1 MYQYNIHLTN
11 TLPCISMDIRKNY
24 LYRLVLVWVSVCL
37 LESSAIYQYRYM
49 FLFESSATLVR
60 VFSCPDNRGSAPI
73 SGQMA
78 KVLRFSSD
86 FCFSHKILRVLP
98 YEKIG
103 AHRIKAIFHEF

>member
-1 MYQYNIHLTN
+1 MLALTLKSL
-11 TLPCISMDIRKNY
+11 TKNKPM
-24 LYRLVLVWVSVCL
+24 LNKPQLDCRFDVVRCK
-37 LESSAIYQYRYM
+37 ESHM
-49 FLFESSATLVR
+49 NKESR